1 MGRVVDELT
10 RRGGVATFGELR
22 AVASERRIRRALAD
36 GSVVRRRRGR
46 YCLPVGD
53 ETRRI
58 AHEMTATVS
67 HRSAAVSH
75 GWALKNAPNRPE
87 VTVPRNRKVGVVAR
101 GTASVHWADLPPAD
115 VVDGTTSPLRTVVDC
130 ARTLPFDEALAIADS
145 ALRSRVLT
153 AAELREAVS
162 RLRGPG
168 RRQAVRVAAN
178 ASPKAANP
186 FESVLRAISLDVPG
200 LRLVPQRGVLVAGV
214 RIVPDLVDL
223 EAGLVVEADSYTFH
237 TSRRQLVTDC
247 WRYDELVLAG
257 WRVFRFTWDQ
267 VMFEAV
273 WVRSVL
279 LRAVASPGATA
290 KPPRRTAKRAEP
302 PAG

>member
-1 MGRVVDELT
+1 MDRVVDELT

-22 AVASERRIRRALAD
+22 LVASERRIRQAVVV
-36 GSVVRRRRGR
+36 GSVLRRRRGR
-46 YCLPVGD
+46 YCLPLGD
-53 ETRRI
+53 DTRRI

-67 HRSAAVSH
+67 HRSAAVAH
-75 GWALKNAPNRPE
+75 GWALKHAPTRPE
-87 VTVPRNRKVGVVAR
+87 VTVPRNRKVGAPGR
-101 GTASVHWADLPPAD
+101 RAASVHWADLSPRD
-115 VVDGTTSPLRTVVDC
+115 VVDGMTDPLRTVIDC
-130 ARTLPFDEALAIADS
+130 ARTLPFDEALAVADS
-145 ALRSRVLT
+145 ALRSRDVR
-153 AAELREAVS
+153 AAQLRQAVS
-162 RLRGPG
+162 KLRGPG
-168 RRQAVRVAAN
+168 RRQAARVAEH

-257 WRVFRFTWDQ
+257 WRVLRFTWDQ
-267 VMFEAV
+267 VMFEPG

-279 LRAVASPGATA
+279 LRAVGQTGSAPQTS
-290 KPPRRTAKRAEP
+290 RRTAK
-302 PAG
+302 PAGGPAS